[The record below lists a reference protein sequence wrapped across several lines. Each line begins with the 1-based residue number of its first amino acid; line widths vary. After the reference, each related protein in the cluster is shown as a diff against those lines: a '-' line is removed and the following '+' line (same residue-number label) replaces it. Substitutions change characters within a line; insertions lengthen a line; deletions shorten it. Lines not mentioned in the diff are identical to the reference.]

1 MKKFL
6 SLVLVLVMTLTLSVN
21 VFAEAGS
28 ATVGVAE
35 NNVPDNNTQ
44 IPVKVKVEETF
55 ATPTYKIDL
64 AWDSMV
70 FIYEV
75 SNSYDVSS
83 HENLRTGRWKNDDT
97 DADITVTNHS
107 NDSVT
112 VNATIEEVT
121 NTTGITATFNGGDTT
136 ATATLSSAVGS
147 GNTPP
152 STKFT
157 VYINGAEPAVSA
169 ETTISKV
176 TVVIS

>member
-6 SLVLVLVMTLTLSVN
+6 TLALAIVMVLTLSVN

-28 ATVGVAE
+28 ATVGVSE
-35 NNVPDNNTQ
+35 NSIPNNNTQ
-44 IPVKVKVEETF
+44 IPVKVKVDETA

-64 AWDSMV
+64 SWESMSFTYV
-70 FIYEV
+70 V
-75 SNSYDVSS
+75 TNSYNVTDHV
-83 HENLRTGRWKNDDT
+83 NTRTGEWSDT

-112 VNATIEEVT
+112 VNATIEVVT
-121 NTTGITATFNGGDTT
+121 NTTGITATFNGGATT
-136 ATATLSSAVGS
+136 ATETLISAEGS

-157 VYINGAEPAVSA
+157 VYINGAEPAVST
-169 ETTISKV
+169 ETIISNVK
-176 TVVIS
+176 VVIS